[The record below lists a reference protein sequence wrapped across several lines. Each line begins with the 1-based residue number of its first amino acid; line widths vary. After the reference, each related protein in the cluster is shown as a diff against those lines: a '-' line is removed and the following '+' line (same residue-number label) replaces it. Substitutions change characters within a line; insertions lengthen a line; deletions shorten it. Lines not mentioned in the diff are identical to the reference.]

1 MERGMSELIEKLGYQ
16 GQAKACRTRVVAYA
30 GRAVSELVEQR
41 DADFAAQVLED
52 AVEAVR
58 HARELGRRRC
68 GEVFEQRFTSTR
80 MAHHFVQV
88 YQRLT
93 INRQAK
99 V

>member
-1 MERGMSELIEKLGYQ
+1 MSDLTEKLGQQ
-16 GQAKACRTRVVAYA
+16 GQAMACRTPVVAYR

-41 DADFAAQVLED
+41 DADFRAQGLED

-80 MAHHFVQV
+80 RAPHFVQV

-93 INRQAK
+93 INRQIK